1 MGRRMKFEF
10 LEHTGDLKFRAYG
23 KDLDGLF
30 ENCALAISSVFSR
43 GKKIKNK
50 KKIEITLRSKD
61 YESLLY
67 KFLGEIIYLFDTDN
81 FVISKAKV
89 KLTEN
94 IMDKYV
100 KDGENTLTATLYG
113 DDTKS
118 YKDLDA
124 VKSPTYSEM
133 YIKKEEKN
141 FVCQVVLDV

>member
-1 MGRRMKFEF
+1 MGTRMKFEF
-10 LEHTGDLKFRAYG
+10 LEHTGDIKFKAYG
-23 KDLDGLF
+23 KNINELF
-30 ENCALAISSVFSR
+30 ENSVLAISSVFSR

-67 KFLGEIIYLFDTDN
+67 KFLGEIIYLFDADN

-133 YIKKEEKN
+133 YIKKEGKN